1 MEMYVPLIVHGF
13 LRSEVTYVQLQWNTG
28 SVTLVGVYN
37 CWKFSVLARSS
48 IVIFRLEVSSKVPMS
63 RLRSILFG
71 LLGLLVSCCGYLR
84 QFSLFLGIA
93 NVRHHYDA
101 LGNDTVQSISSIEVL
116 RDAKKVISSEI
127 RLAMKQCE
135 TAILK
140 SKNDEMLKGPSFCLG
155 LLKQS
160 IGDIEGALVDYERAA
175 LRFPKNGA
183 ASFNAAGILENMG
196 RDMDA
201 AVKYKSSMLVNETC
215 EASLSKLIPLLL
227 RNDREIEAKSI
238 CSRMCKQNPSIVSY
252 TAFEQLG
259 STYHKMGSLDQALMA
274 YESALKISG
283 DPLYSSDTSPRRLVE
298 ALNNAA
304 LAASA
309 LKSVES
315 RHVAEGYY
323 LRSLDV
329 APDNAN
335 THTHYGV
342 FLKQEKRNIE
352 AAEEFRKAIELDPEE
367 KFKETGYAAVQLASV
382 TGGSAATKMNHKYI
396 RGLFDGY
403 ADRFDSEL
411 LDKLDY
417 RGHHQVVDALYSA
430 RKGYN
435 NHEVPDHTGGKLI
448 SETDTDTVH
457 NVIDIGSGT
466 GLCGE
471 LIRRKFSKAHITGVD
486 LSQRMLEKSI
496 ERMCYNRLVLGDA
509 VSYLNRTA
517 PNSVDSIVAADVFIY
532 IGDLTDVFHASF
544 KVLGDNN
551 SFLVFTVEELMNDLV
566 VEDLLSLDSDR
577 DGSVE
582 KKSSLAG
589 VRLLSSGRFG
599 HSEGYIRRVA
609 GEAGFDVYDARRG
622 VLRLQSDSPVRSITF
637 VLMKTL

>member
-1 MEMYVPLIVHGF
+1 MIF
-13 LRSEVTYVQLQWNTG
+13 KLQ
-28 SVTLVGVYN
+28 
-37 CWKFSVLARSS
+37 
-48 IVIFRLEVSSKVPMS
+48 VSLKVSMS

-71 LLGLLVSCCGYLR
+71 LLGLIVSCCGYLR

-101 LGNDTVQSISSIEVL
+101 LKNDTVQSISSIEVL

-127 RLAMKQCE
+127 QLAMKQCE

-160 IGDIEGALVDYERAA
+160 VGDIEGALIDYERAA

-215 EASLSKLIPLLL
+215 EASLAKLIPLLL

-238 CSRMCKQNPSIVSY
+238 CTRMCKQNPSIVSY
-252 TAFEQLG
+252 RAFEQLG

-274 YESALKISG
+274 YESALKICG

-382 TGGSAATKMNHKYI
+382 TGGSAVTKMNHKYI

-417 RGHHQVVDALYSA
+417 KGHHQVVDALYSA
-430 RKGYN
+430 RTRYN
-435 NHEVPDHTGGKLI
+435 NHEEPDRTVGKLI
-448 SETDTDTVH
+448 SETPVDTDTVQ

-532 IGDLTDVFHASF
+532 IGDLSDVFRASF
-544 KVLGDNN
+544 KVLRDNN
-551 SFLVFTVEELMNDLV
+551 GFLVFTVEELLDDLV
-566 VEDLLSLDSDR
+566 VEDLLSLDSER
-577 DGSVE
+577 DESVE
-582 KKSSLAG
+582 KESSSADI
-589 VRLLSSGRFG
+589 RLLPSGRFG
-599 HSEGYIRRVA
+599 HSESYIRRVA
-609 GEAGFDVYDARRG
+609 GEVGFDIYDARRG

-637 VLMKTL
+637 VLMKSL